1 MISTGKPSIQNK
13 RVNNMIAKNVRN
25 KMQKKILRKIIYRYN
40 MKEGPPSNLGEGDPW
55 VNWNCTGVYA
65 K

>member
-1 MISTGKPSIQNK
+1 MISTGKPSIQNM

-40 MKEGPPSNLGEGDPW
+40 MKEGSPSNLGEGPD
-55 VNWNCTGVYA
+55 YLLRLF
-65 K
+65 